1 MKLSRRFVRM
11 RFCAWA
17 LTGAVVAL
25 VGPLAPAGVVKAQR
39 AAASAD
45 PWAAGTW
52 LQWGGPNRDFLI
64 EASGL
69 ADKWPETGPPVLW
82 SRPLGTGHSAII
94 ADEGRLYTM
103 YRAGNGKSTGG
114 GGRAQGP
121 FEAEEAVIA
130 LDAKTGQTIW
140 EHKYPSRREDFSFGA
155 GPHSTPLIA
164 GDRLF
169 TIGTNQQMFAF
180 DKRTGKV
187 LWSHDFIKEFR
198 SPELLIRPV
207 VKTGYGCSPIAYRDT
222 IICSV
227 GGPGQSVM
235 AFRQSDGG
243 VVWKSGHF
251 LTSAAPPILIDFGG
265 RPQLVFLAGGT
276 VTGLDPNN
284 GTVLWS
290 TPHDPGNDLNCNTP
304 IWGADNILFVSSA
317 YKAGSRAIQL
327 KQQGAATHAEELWFT
342 NRVRFMFLNAV
353 RLGDFVYGTT
363 GDFGPAF
370 LTALNIKTG
379 QPAWQHRGFGRAS
392 IVYADGKAII
402 MDEDGDLALARLAP
416 EGATILSEARI
427 FDTTS
432 WTVPT
437 LVGTTLF
444 ARDRQ
449 KIVALELGKGAQA
462 AASLEVPKFR
472 RFRRSAVQHLG
483 TSECRIR
490 RPERRNSGTSAA
502 VRIVGVRRRCQQARG
517 SSGDRGTDRRRRA
530 ADALRHATRER
541 HGHHREPDE
550 RRPRA
555 DVSPRRQDVDAGGA
569 GRHHHDDL
577 TLGRRHARERRQRG
591 CAERHGND
599 GERKLRG
606 ERRRQGADRDDC
618 HHRRE
623 RGEQHAQVHAHRRRG
638 RVREVADAV

>member
-25 VGPLAPAGVVKAQR
+25 VGPLAPAGVVRAQR
-39 AAASAD
+39 AAGSAD

-69 ADKWPETGPPVLW
+69 ADKWPETGPPALW

-130 LDAKTGQTIW
+130 LDAKSGQTLW

-227 GGPGQSVM
+227 GGPGRS
-235 AFRQSDGG
+235 
-243 VVWKSGHF
+243 
-251 LTSAAPPILIDFGG
+251 
-265 RPQLVFLAGGT
+265 
-276 VTGLDPNN
+276 
-284 GTVLWS
+284 
-290 TPHDPGNDLNCNTP
+290 
-304 IWGADNILFVSSA
+304 
-317 YKAGSRAIQL
+317 
-327 KQQGAATHAEELWFT
+327 EER
-342 NRVRFMFLNAV
+342 RV
-353 RLGDFVYGTT
+353 G
-363 GDFGPAF
+363 
-370 LTALNIKTG
+370 KE
-379 QPAWQHRGFGRAS
+379 GRA
-392 IVYADGKAII
+392 
-402 MDEDGDLALARLAP
+402 RWWP
-416 EGATILSEARI
+416 
-427 FDTTS
+427 
-432 WTVPT
+432 
-437 LVGTTLF
+437 
-444 ARDRQ
+444 Q
-449 KIVALELGKGAQA
+449 
-462 AASLEVPKFR
+462 
-472 RFRRSAVQHLG
+472 
-483 TSECRIR
+483 
-490 RPERRNSGTSAA
+490 
-502 VRIVGVRRRCQQARG
+502 
-517 SSGDRGTDRRRRA
+517 
-530 ADALRHATRER
+530 RHTKKR
-541 HGHHREPDE
+541 
-550 RRPRA
+550 
-555 DVSPRRQDVDAGGA
+555 
-569 GRHHHDDL
+569 
-577 TLGRRHARERRQRG
+577 
-591 CAERHGND
+591 
-599 GERKLRG
+599 
-606 ERRRQGADRDDC
+606 
-618 HHRRE
+618 
-623 RGEQHAQVHAHRRRG
+623 
-638 RVREVADAV
+638 